1 MNRQQQRA
9 ARRAGRVTFAS
20 LPGWREASAEALRR
34 WAGLFD
40 AADVEGFGAWAPP
53 GLPRETARLDAET
66 IALGAL
72 ARILRTAGTSM
83 VFAGG
88 ADRVDLTGEGARR
101 YTEDS
106 ELLALLYV
114 RTERRPAF
122 AKFAPRWSYI
132 IGELDA
138 LARLG
143 GATLREGIRAAQEES
158 EHLGGDA

>member
-53 GLPRETARLDAET
+53 GLTRDTVHLDAET

-72 ARILRTAGTSM
+72 ALILRAAGTGM
-83 VFAGG
+83 AFAGG
-88 ADRVDLTGEGARR
+88 AERVDLTGEGARR
-101 YTEDS
+101 CVDAL
-106 ELLALLYV
+106 EL
-114 RTERRPAF
+114 F
-122 AKFAPRWSYI
+122 
-132 IGELDA
+132 A
-138 LARLG
+138 LARLR
-143 GATLREGIRAAQEES
+143 GATLREGVRAAREES
-158 EHLGGDA
+158 ERAGGDA